1 MSASGSPAGGA
12 GAGSPG
18 QVTVGELMR
27 PPTTTVEPDA
37 HVASAAYL
45 MKRASDS
52 ALVVTADDEGRLPI
66 AIITDAD
73 VSQAVADGRDLDD
86 TRINQLNLPRP
97 LTVAPDVSVAEA
109 AEQMLDMA
117 LLHLPVVR
125 DGRLVGLV
133 DIAAVCRALLR
144 APTP

>member
-12 GAGSPG
+12 GSPG
-18 QVTVGELMR
+18 HLTVGELMR

-37 HVASAAYL
+37 HLASAAYL
-45 MKRASDS
+45 MKRAGDS

-97 LTVAPDVSVAEA
+97 LAVAPDVSVAEA

-117 LLHLPVVR
+117 LQHLPVVR